1 MRAKRVP
8 TALPAALSVMLVC
21 ISTQSAHAYLDA
33 GTGSMI
39 LQLLLGGIAG
49 LAIAGKL
56 YWHKLLTLVGLRT
69 EAPIAAEDNEGDLSQ
84 ARTRTDR

>member
-1 MRAKRVP
+1 MRSKRTSAVFP
-8 TALPAALSVMLVC
+8 LILSALFVGLSAGN
-21 ISTQSAHAYLDA
+21 AHAYLDA

-56 YWHKLLTLVGLRT
+56 YWYKFRAMLGF
-69 EAPIAAEDNEGDLSQ
+69 APKPSKTAESETVTSSKVR
-84 ARTRTDR
+84 AE

>member
-1 MRAKRVP
+1 MRSKSMSSLFP
-8 TALPAALSVMLVC
+8 LILAALFVGLSAGN
-21 ISTQSAHAYLDA
+21 AHAYLDA

-56 YWHKLLTLVGLRT
+56 YWYKFKSMLGLGPKPTLTKESETGSP
-69 EAPIAAEDNEGDLSQ
+69 EARAE
-84 ARTRTDR
+84 

>member
-1 MRAKRVP
+1 MRSKRISSVFP
-8 TALPAALSVMLVC
+8 LVLAALFVGLSAGN
-21 ISTQSAHAYLDA
+21 AHAYLDA

-56 YWHKLLTLVGLRT
+56 YWYKFKAMLGLAPKQPLTKDT
-69 EAPIAAEDNEGDLSQ
+69 DEARAE
-84 ARTRTDR
+84 

>member
-1 MRAKRVP
+1 MRSKRTSSVFP
-8 TALPAALSVMLVC
+8 LILAALFVGLSAGN
-21 ISTQSAHAYLDA
+21 AHAYLDA

-56 YWHKLLTLVGLRT
+56 YWYKFKAMLGFAPKPSLTEESETVASS
-69 EAPIAAEDNEGDLSQ
+69 EARAE
-84 ARTRTDR
+84 

>member
-1 MRAKRVP
+1 MSSLFPLV
-8 TALPAALSVMLVC
+8 LAALFVGLSAGN
-21 ISTQSAHAYLDA
+21 AHAYLDA

-56 YWHKLLTLVGLRT
+56 YWYKFKSMLGLGPKPTLTKESDT
-69 EAPIAAEDNEGDLSQ
+69 SPEARAE
-84 ARTRTDR
+84 